1 MNLFVERALVEVP
14 AAKDQ
19 KDLALRNSL
28 PLFVD
33 LLVDALSVGASDRS
47 EARKVADRESKKKAG
62 QLHGSDRAAT
72 YNYTL
77 DQVIY
82 EYHIMRQ
89 VIVDDLE
96 KETPL
101 TPAEREVIVATIEQ
115 AVSDAAT
122 EYSDTLKDIQEKF
135 IRTLAHDFR
144 TPLMA
149 ARLNMQMILRKP
161 DDMENIF
168 NKASK
173 ASVSLDRLDRMI
185 QDLLDASRMKTGSE
199 LELTME
205 PDCDLN
211 WFVREV
217 ADEINMIQ
225 ENRIILNS
233 DGSCTGN
240 WNETGLRR
248 VVENLASNALKYG
261 THSRRRLRDLKCPQ
275 RRRTNSQR

>member
-1 MNLFVERALVEVP
+1 
-14 AAKDQ
+14 
-19 KDLALRNSL
+19 
-28 PLFVD
+28 
-33 LLVDALSVGASDRS
+33 
-47 EARKVADRESKKKAG
+47 
-62 QLHGSDRAAT
+62 
-72 YNYTL
+72 
-77 DQVIY
+77 
-82 EYHIMRQ
+82 
-89 VIVDDLE
+89 
-96 KETPL
+96 
-101 TPAEREVIVATIEQ
+101 
-115 AVSDAAT
+115 
-122 EYSDTLKDIQEKF
+122 
-135 IRTLAHDFR
+135 
-144 TPLMA
+144 
-149 ARLNMQMILRKP
+149 
-161 DDMENIF
+161 MENIF

-211 WFVREV
+211 WIVREV